1 MAGGVDQ
8 QGSQAGGRT
17 EHRVNLVSPKTG
29 GADLVKALIETPAA
43 TRAAKSARRDPRPN
57 RASQLGRIA
66 ALCLAPAAVFL
77 LILIAYPLSRVIWSA
92 FHYVNL
98 TNPTVAGFA
107 GLDTFYTIS
116 LLAALMSVPKE
127 VIESAA
133 IDGAGPLQRF
143 VHITMPISRP
153 SRSPSSSFTSSGP
166 RSISISSGS

>member
-1 MAGGVDQ
+1 MAGDVDQ

-17 EHRVNLVSPKTG
+17 ERRVRLALRQR
-29 GADLVKALIETPAA
+29 GAADPVKALIETPVA
-43 TRAAKSARRDPRPN
+43 TRVAKSARRDPRSS

-107 GLDTFYTIS
+107 GLDNFTS
-116 LLAALMSVPKE
+116 
-127 VIESAA
+127 VIEDEHFWPSLWHTGVWTVSRSPANTSSAS
-133 IDGAGPLQRF
+133 PLR
-143 VHITMPISRP
+143 
-153 SRSPSSSFTSSGP
+153 SRSPSRSGRAASFAPSSSFPG
-166 RSISISSGS
+166 